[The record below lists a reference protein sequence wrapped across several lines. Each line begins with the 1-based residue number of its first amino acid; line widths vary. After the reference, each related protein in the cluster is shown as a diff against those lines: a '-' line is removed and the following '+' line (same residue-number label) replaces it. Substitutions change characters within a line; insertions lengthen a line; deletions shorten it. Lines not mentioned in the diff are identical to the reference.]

1 MQALRALAEGEEIWR
16 QRLVTYRW
24 LRQLRLWL
32 SWMMPEAPPRFVRGD
47 KAEKFLAWL
56 DANEAP
62 LTQSALVP
70 VDEAVERFQ
79 RRWRERL
86 PPP

>member
-1 MQALRALAEGEEIWR
+1 
-16 QRLVTYRW
+16 
-24 LRQLRLWL
+24 
-32 SWMMPEAPPRFVRGD
+32 MPEAPPRFVRGD
-47 KAEKFLAWL
+47 KAEKLLAWL

-70 VDEAVERFQ
+70 VDEAVERFRQ
-79 RRWRERL
+79 RWRERL